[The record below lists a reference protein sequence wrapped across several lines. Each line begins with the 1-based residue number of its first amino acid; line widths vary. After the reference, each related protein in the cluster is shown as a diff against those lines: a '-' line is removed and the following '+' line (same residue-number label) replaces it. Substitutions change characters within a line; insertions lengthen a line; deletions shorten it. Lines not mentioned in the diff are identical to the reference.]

1 MRENV
6 RDGPGFICGFHCDGV
21 CKRGYWAFGFA
32 RLAGVSFAGFEV
44 ADGGCIG
51 GFAMGMGMA
60 SNSVTVF
67 VEEDKADDIAC

>member
-1 MRENV
+1 M
-6 RDGPGFICGFHCDGV
+6 
-21 CKRGYWAFGFA
+21 
-32 RLAGVSFAGFEV
+32 SFAGFEV